1 MNMKDRILSFLKSD
15 SNFNTTKILK
25 QHWRQSKY
33 SYATMP
39 RPDFGIMLVLRGS
52 ALFVVGEEIVTATAG
67 NVVFLP
73 KGSRYEAIFP
83 DETEDYLVSFDA
95 EEQGLCLVSP
105 VKLIE
110 RAPFYC
116 VERFSELVS
125 EGVSERYTALR
136 SKGLFY
142 LLIDSIVN
150 AVDAENDS
158 HRTLI
163 TQARELLYNGERSV
177 SEVAKKCA
185 VSESS
190 LRRIFKEQTGMT
202 PVEYR
207 LYAKLR
213 RAAYLLE
220 STDMSVCEVSNEIGF
235 FDTAYFCKVFKK
247 HMGITPKQYSH
258 NKKI

>member
-15 SNFNTTKILK
+15 NNFNITKILK
-25 QHWRQSKY
+25 QHWHQSKY

-52 ALFVVGEEIVTATAG
+52 ALFVVGEETVTATAG

-95 EEQGLCLVSP
+95 EDQGLCLVSP

-116 VERFSELVS
+116 VERFSEFVS
-125 EGVSERYTALR
+125 ENFSEAHTSLH

-142 LLIDSIVN
+142 LLIDSIANN
-150 AVDAENDS
+150 AEIENDS
-158 HRTLI
+158 HSHLVAR
-163 TQARELLYNGERSV
+163 ARELLYNGDLSIG
-177 SEVAKKCA
+177 EVARECA

-190 LRRIFKEQTGMT
+190 LRCIFKEQMGIP

-207 LYAKLR
+207 LTAKLR
-213 RAAYLLE
+213 KAAYMLE
-220 STDMSVCEVSNEIGF
+220 STDMTICEVSDKLGF
-235 FDTAYFCKVFKK
+235 FDAAYFCKVFKK
-247 HMGITPKQYSH
+247 YMGVTPKQYSQ